1 MRGGVVPFRFAGQSD
16 GPSSMSF
23 SVSLADVLKY
33 STDQDARRLNAGATP
48 MGLGGKVGPGVYT
61 PSRFDIWAEGR
72 IVKFGDDRM
81 KQDADGDFGV
91 LYLGAD
97 YVVNPWLLVGTLV
110 QYNSMTMRS
119 TAQSYEVSGHGWLT
133 GPYATVKLTEN
144 LFWQSR
150 VAWGR
155 SNNSISPY
163 LTYEDTFGSERW
175 LGRSTL
181 QGYWEHGPWRF
192 MPSATVGYI
201 EDKTEAY
208 TDSLGVAI
216 PSAKSTLGQ
225 LKFGPEASYRFM
237 NASGDTIEPR
247 AKLEAIWNFTHS
259 SIGYTELDAVSGTD
273 EWRGRVEVGLRLQTR
288 IGQIL
293 DFSTAYDGIG
303 SGSYSAVSGTATLRF
318 PLN

>member
-1 MRGGVVPFRFAGQSD
+1 MAACR
-16 GPSSMSF
+16 
-23 SVSLADVLKY
+23 
-33 STDQDARRLNAGATP
+33 NAGSVQLDDNALDGAVVRGQRAWLVDRTVCD
-48 MGLGGKVGPGVYT
+48 GK
-61 PSRFDIWAEGR
+61 
-72 IVKFGDDRM
+72 
-81 KQDADGDFGV
+81 ADGEPV
-91 LYLGAD
+91 LAELGS
-97 YVVNPWLLVGTLV
+97 L
-110 QYNSMTMRS
+110 
-119 TAQSYEVSGHGWLT
+119 
-133 GPYATVKLTEN
+133 
-144 LFWQSR
+144 
-150 VAWGR
+150 GR

-208 TDSLGVAI
+208 TNSLGVAI